1 MGGGPRSEPRAQE
14 SVPLGDSSP
23 PSFSQAPPWKAPGT
37 RLCPSRQ
44 PLPGSPAAWVRI
56 SWSSSPLS
64 VLLGTPQPRPPLE
77 VRAHW
82 GGLLLLCPPTS
93 WMLCGRGGAVS
104 LKIKQASFFLLTLQL
119 GPPAGD
125 SDIKKKVG
133 REYAD
138 HRFRSVWGGG
148 KDRGTA
154 FRSVWRGL
162 LGSGAHPRMWA
173 GWGGWE
179 RGLAGWHSRAPQ
191 SWGLGVP
198 ASPSPA
204 TAPPKAGVG
213 SVWKVPG

>member
-104 LKIKQASFFLLTLQL
+104 LKIKQASFFLLTLRWAL
-119 GPPAGD
+119 PLVTATSKRRWAG
-125 SDIKKKVG
+125 SMQITGSGLCV
-133 REYAD
+133 
-138 HRFRSVWGGG
+138 GGG
-148 KDRGTA
+148 GGGRTEVLPLDQ
-154 FRSVWRGL
+154 
-162 LGSGAHPRMWA
+162 SG
-173 GWGGWE
+173 GGC
-179 RGLAGWHSRAPQ
+179 
-191 SWGLGVP
+191 
-198 ASPSPA
+198 
-204 TAPPKAGVG
+204 
-213 SVWKVPG
+213 